1 MLTFFFRRW
10 PLGLLACIQVF
21 AANAASHEQATQS
34 SLQYRSALEGY
45 RSFADESIQPW
56 VETNEVV
63 RKIGGWRAYA
73 TERSTGPTEPRQD
86 SNKGSPPVSPRADGS
101 PKPHAGHGSK
111 P

>member
-21 AANAASHEQATQS
+21 AAHATSHEQATQS
-34 SLQYRSALEGY
+34 SFQYRSALEGY
-45 RSFADESIQPW
+45 RSFADESIPPW

-73 TERSTGPTEPRQD
+73 AERSTATEPLPD
-86 SNKGSPPVSPRADGS
+86 SGKRSPPASSRPEGS